1 MQAQG
6 YIVSVIDISKAHQL
20 GSDVAPAVFED
31 SYFQRALGETREMVF
46 DLPALGVRCGRNE
59 YVDSAGHVLQVLDD
73 FRAQVGIKTWMM
85 AHSR

>member
-46 DLPALGVRCGRNE
+46 DLLRLVSDVVETNTSIPLGTFSR
-59 YVDSAGHVLQVLDD
+59 YLMISAHRSG
-73 FRAQVGIKTWMM
+73 
-85 AHSR
+85 